1 MAEESVLRAE
11 GLSKRFGGVVAA
23 DGVDIAVREGE
34 MRCIIGPNGA
44 GKSTF
49 FQLLCGIYTP
59 DAGKVL
65 YRGRDI
71 TRMPAFR
78 RARLGLGM
86 TFQQNRAFHNLTVR
100 QNLDAP
106 MSPASGG
113 ESSGGES
120 SGGGSDTAARRFR
133 DALETFE
140 LTPHY
145 DEPARE
151 LPHHK
156 LQWLEIA
163 MVLAAGPGVLLLD
176 EPTAG
181 MSPEETSQTAKVLRR
196 LNGEGLTIVV
206 VEHDIAFVREVAE
219 LVTVLH
225 QGKVFAEGA
234 VAEIT
239 AHEDVRRIYLG
250 QA

>member
-1 MAEESVLRAE
+1 MAEDSVLRAE

-34 MRCIIGPNGA
+34 LRCIIGPNGA

-106 MSPASGG
+106 MSPASGA
-113 ESSGGES
+113 
-120 SGGGSDTAARRFR
+120 GSDTAARRFR

-181 MSPEETSQTAKVLRR
+181 MSPEETLQTAKVLRR

-234 VAEIT
+234 VADIT